1 MTAPR
6 VNFTFTLTVDDKKRL
21 DKYNAQ
27 TGIPIGEVLRR
38 LTDEFFAGRIKTNA
52 LPPAKP

>member
-6 VNFTFTLTVDDKKRL
+6 VNFTHTMTVDEKKRL

-38 LTDEFFAGRIKTNA
+38 LTDDFFAGKIKTNS
-52 LPPAKP
+52 LPPVKP